1 MKRDDDAAIDA
12 TSKHEK
18 GGKSRGKGH
27 ARHRCLLL
35 IPSHRGPCAL
45 LFRPDTHRHRH
56 CTPSLLGHRFCRAA
70 MDRTRTRP
78 IALQGARPMVR
89 MGGPLAVR
97 PRGLRPPLAS
107 TPQFSSDRPVPIP
120 RQPDAVD
127 ALIEATPL
135 PIYAE
140 AMGPLKAIG
149 YVEEGRLTPAQ
160 VERVRRAGN
169 VTDGKYVWNNGALA
183 RLLAANARV
192 FGGGVDDFVL
202 LVRGRQPIDDPRL
215 LCLVHAAFLDH
226 RSYAAQPCTGSSAV
240 VLPPAVN
247 AYMAAVMAHGA
258 ALAPED
264 AWVVPLVAAPAQWA
278 RLFTLLD
285 GLQRQADDC
294 RRALYGR
301 GSGAIAS

>member
-1 MKRDDDAAIDA
+1 MP
-12 TSKHEK
+12 
-18 GGKSRGKGH
+18 G
-27 ARHRCLLL
+27 
-35 IPSHRGPCAL
+35 
-45 LFRPDTHRHRH
+45 
-56 CTPSLLGHRFCRAA
+56 
-70 MDRTRTRP
+70 
-78 IALQGARPMVR
+78 
-89 MGGPLAVR
+89 
-97 PRGLRPPLAS
+97 
-107 TPQFSSDRPVPIP
+107 
-120 RQPDAVD
+120 QPDAVD

-140 AMGPLKAIG
+140 AVGPLKAIG

-169 VTDGKYVWNNGALA
+169 VTDGKYVWNNGALG

-192 FGGGVDDFVL
+192 FGGSIDDFVL

-226 RSYAAQPCTGSSAV
+226 RSYAAQPCTGDSAI

-247 AYMAAVMAHGA
+247 AYMAAAMAHGA

-264 AWVVPLVAAPAQWA
+264 AWVVPLVAAPSQWP
-278 RLFTLLD
+278 RLFDLLD

-301 GSGAIAS
+301 GSGVTAS